1 MVPLILHGMLN
12 DFQGHELNINI
23 NPEYDF
29 RFMAWFMIPMV
40 GFFMK
45 STNHK
50 PTISGLLG
58 TPPGMRSK
66 DWKRFGGC
74 VVDLR
79 RWAMVGDSKGYAWY
93 SLW

>member
-1 MVPLILHGMLN
+1 MVPGYPMVPLILHGMLN

-58 TPPGMRSK
+58 TPPGDEIQGLEALWRMR
-66 DWKRFGGC
+66 GGPQE
-74 VVDLR
+74 
-79 RWAMVGDSKGYAWY
+79 VGDGG
-93 SLW
+93 